1 MYLEKFWLYLQ
12 SQIDKT
18 ITFLNLFAYENENAW
33 LQLNC
38 LLAKMLSLTVSIR
51 IRAIWQQLCLPA
63 KMLSLTVLDRLQSM
77 ESIVFTRK
85 NAVTNS
91 RELWINYEKI
101 IVFTRKN
108 AVTNSP

>member
-1 MYLEKFWLYLQ
+1 
-12 SQIDKT
+12 
-18 ITFLNLFAYENENAW
+18 
-33 LQLNC
+33 
-38 LLAKMLSLTVSIR
+38 MLSLTAKNSSR
-51 IRAIWQQLCLPA
+51 PNATTLCLPA

-91 RELWINYEKI
+91 RGLRYPRRQVIVFTRKNAVTNSKAIYDLVYER

>member
-1 MYLEKFWLYLQ
+1 MCLEEFWLYLQ

-18 ITFLNLFAYENENAW
+18 KTFLNLFAYENENAW

-38 LLAKMLSLTVSIR
+38 LLAKMLSLTAHDEDVS
-51 IRAIWQQLCLPA
+51 
-63 KMLSLTVLDRLQSM
+63 KVM
-77 ESIVFTRK
+77 IVFTRK
-85 NAVTNS
+85 IAVTNS
-91 RELWINYEKI
+91 VPRPAARRQT